1 MEVFPVEKAAPAAVF
16 IESAGS
22 EVELRRQLRAKNGV
36 SELSSSTSVIHFS
49 VAPTGSFGFITPK
62 LLGLALITRSPDLPL
77 EQMPPV
83 SNAFEIHKLADGSGM
98 LVGFVEANLKSQLT
112 ASQRP
117 KNVRLGLY
125 SNPSDKAPHIVAVPL
140 VKLVVDRMPTRL
152 DPKEPGSA
160 VLLDMDL
167 QSTANRTSS
176 QTGPYPGQFMNTC
189 CVARSSRP
197 GGLFSFSLLNELQVC
212 LRWPYLRE
220 APAGYGLTPRDDI
233 FE

>member
-1 MEVFPVEKAAPAAVF
+1 MFDIVARLTRPRPVLNLIAGPLLVLTLMSVVPASLEAAQGGKAEVFPVQKAAPAAVV
-16 IESAGS
+16 IETAGS

-36 SELSSSTSVIHFS
+36 SELSSSTSVIRFS

-62 LLGLALITRSPDLPL
+62 LLGLALITQSPDLPL

-83 SNAFEIHKLADGSGM
+83 SNAYEIHKLADGSGM
-98 LVGFVEANLKSQLT
+98 LVGFVEENLKPQLT
-112 ASQRP
+112 PSQRP

-125 SNPSDKAPHIVAVPL
+125 SNPSGKAPHIVAVPL

-160 VLLDMDL
+160 VLLEMDL

-176 QTGPYPGQFMNTC
+176 QTGP
-189 CVARSSRP
+189 
-197 GGLFSFSLLNELQVC
+197 
-212 LRWPYLRE
+212 
-220 APAGYGLTPRDDI
+220 
-233 FE
+233 